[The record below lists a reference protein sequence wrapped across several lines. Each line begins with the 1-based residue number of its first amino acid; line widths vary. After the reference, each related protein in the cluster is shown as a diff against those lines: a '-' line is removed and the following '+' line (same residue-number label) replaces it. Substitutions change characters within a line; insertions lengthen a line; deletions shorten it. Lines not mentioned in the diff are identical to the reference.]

1 MAGCRPA
8 GRRSGDGARCGRGR
22 AAASEADEGHV
33 ERHTRSAE
41 TCGDGARCARGRAAQ
56 KKVQRRCGRV
66 CVCGVSRLNS
76 AWTCCRLCR
85 CQRNRGFHTHTRN
98 GGVKTRAARALC
110 PKRVI
115 LSQCLSRSQCAMSDT
130 FTPVYV
136 CMCGWVSQCV
146 CGCEVMNVC
155 GVGRGWEVVKEFL
168 HDHNAD
174 TVHVSHSLKWNSAP
188 PFDPP

>member
-1 MAGCRPA
+1 MG
-8 GRRSGDGARCGRGR
+8 
-22 AAASEADEGHV
+22 
-33 ERHTRSAE
+33 
-41 TCGDGARCARGRAAQ
+41 
-56 KKVQRRCGRV
+56 
-66 CVCGVSRLNS
+66 
-76 AWTCCRLCR
+76 
-85 CQRNRGFHTHTRN
+85 HTRN
-98 GGVKTRAARALC
+98 GGVRIRTARALC

-168 HDHNAD
+168 HDHNSTWIREGTRCRKRGRQTGGPDSCSD
-174 TVHVSHSLKWNSAP
+174 TWVR
-188 PFDPP
+188 